1 MNKEYEAFVREL
13 RQTLLEKLGL
23 KEDQIFFKERDE
35 DELTSDGDRLFVEC
49 NSSSSGR
56 EICGIH
62 VEELHESY
70 EDGTSFERIVNRV
83 EKEIRKVK
91 ETGFFNKTQNLDNY
105 EKIKEDLFIRL
116 INRKKY
122 KRELSRAVYK
132 VVGDVALVLYM
143 KIGEQDGYT
152 SSMKIRR
159 ECLERWQQDRDAVF
173 EAALINT
180 YFMASPRIYF
190 WEKLM
195 YNPEY
200 DGECFMDLNR
210 DFPLKRDKFGNCL
223 STVRRTNGAVAIFLP
238 GVAARLARLLNTDF
252 YMVFTSIHEVM
263 IHNANVVYPDDL
275 EEILGDTLREATPE
289 EDVLTERIYRYCRD
303 TGEFIMYKGEMPGEK
318 ERIHWPEEG

>member
-1 MNKEYEAFVREL
+1 M
-13 RQTLLEKLGL
+13 
-23 KEDQIFFKERDE
+23 
-35 DELTSDGDRLFVEC
+35 
-49 NSSSSGR
+49 
-56 EICGIH
+56 
-62 VEELHESY
+62 
-70 EDGTSFERIVNRV
+70 
-83 EKEIRKVK
+83 
-91 ETGFFNKTQNLDNY
+91 
-105 EKIKEDLFIRL
+105 FIRL

-210 DFPLKRDKFGNCL
+210 NFPLKRDKFGNCL

-263 IHNANVVYPDDL
+263 IHNDRNVEPEDL
-275 EEILGDTLREATPE
+275 KEVLQETIKSATPK
-289 EDVLTERIYRYCRD
+289 EDYLTSRIYHYSRATHKFTCVSED
-303 TGEFIMYKGEMPGEK
+303 
-318 ERIHWPEEG
+318 